1 MVVAKARNPVVSF
14 HGYRIACSHAKK
26 GELRQFLAK
35 QHPRAWTD
43 AAIKK
48 IVAHARDMDWGVMDH
63 GGARRG
69 EKYAAKRGEG
79 KCVVIQPMYRHRQKK
94 PLKQARGG
102 GSDLVAVG
110 TGVSAAA
117 TDLVAVGTGVSAA
130 ATDLVALG
138 TGVPAEASHA
148 SSIIVQKV
156 SGSAPPEKSCTFGFE
171 VLQKIGQGVFGQ
183 VFKARG
189 ANGDLVAIKHMAC
202 KPGAMLT
209 TMQGREVATLK
220 KLQGQPNVI
229 KLLEV
234 NKTCF
239 GVDLV
244 FELAEQ
250 TLRECIQMHK
260 QADAPID
267 KVEVVCYTKH
277 LFNGLKALHQN
288 NVIHRDIK
296 PSNLLIARGVLL
308 ISDFGWA
315 RELPSAIGDEAQ
327 LERNVYTL
335 WWRPPEILLGAATY
349 GFSADVWAAG
359 CVCVEMC
366 EGKPAFAGESEAGT
380 LQLQLRKLGT
390 PTKQEWP
397 GMFSLPRAR
406 NLQYYPTRPWSTWGT
421 RIGSQYIRL
430 LQGVLTIAP
439 IRRST
444 ASETWTFSKGI
455 METI

>member
-1 MVVAKARNPVVSF
+1 MVVAKARNPVASF

-26 GELRQFLAK
+26 EELVKFLAT
-35 QHPRAWTD
+35 QHPTGARAWTD

-48 IVAHARDMDWGVMDH
+48 IVAHARSMDWGVMRH

-69 EKYAAKRGEG
+69 EQYAASRRSKCGEG
-79 KCVVIQPMYRHRQKK
+79 KCVVIQPMHRHRRKK
-94 PLKQARGG
+94 PLTQARGG

-110 TGVSAAA
+110 TRVSAAA
-117 TDLVAVGTGVSAA
+117 TDLVAVGTGV
-130 ATDLVALG
+130 T
-138 TGVPAEASHA
+138 AEASHA
-148 SSIIVQKV
+148 SSIIAQK
-156 SGSAPPEKSCTFGFE
+156 GSSPCPSSPVAEQEQTCTFGFN
-171 VLQKIGQGVFGQ
+171 VLARIGRGVFGQ

-189 ANGDLVAIKHMAC
+189 ANGDIVAIKHMAC

-209 TMQGREVATLK
+209 TMQGREVAALR
-220 KLQGQPNVI
+220 KLQSHPNVI
-229 KLLEV
+229 KLLQV

-244 FELAEQ
+244 SELAEQ
-250 TLRECIQMHK
+250 TLRECIQNG
-260 QADAPID
+260 APID
-267 KVEVVCYTKH
+267 NMQVVCYTMH
-277 LFNGLKALHQN
+277 LFNGLQALHQN

-315 RELPSAIGDEAQ
+315 RELPSAIGDKAQ
-327 LERNVYTL
+327 LERNVYSL
-335 WWRPPEILLGAATY
+335 WWRPPEILLGIATY

-366 EGKPAFAGESEAGT
+366 EGTPAFAVESEDGT

-430 LQGVLTIAP
+430 LQGVLAIAP